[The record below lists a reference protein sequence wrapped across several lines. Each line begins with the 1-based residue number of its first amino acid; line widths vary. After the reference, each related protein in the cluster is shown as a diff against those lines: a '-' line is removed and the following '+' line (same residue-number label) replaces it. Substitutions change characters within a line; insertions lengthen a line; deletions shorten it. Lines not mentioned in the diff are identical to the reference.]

1 MIKENRKVKFLRV
14 RLYWGNNPD
23 EQFILYIQKRDGGE
37 FTVKD
42 IERLLEE
49 YKGEDE
55 EYNDVG
61 FGEFLEEHGFDVEYI
76 DYDVSLYF

>member
-1 MIKENRKVKFLRV
+1 MIKDNEKIRFLRV

-23 EQFILYIQKRDGGE
+23 EQFILYIQKRGGGE

-42 IERLLEE
+42 IERLLKE
-49 YKGEDE
+49 YKKNDVI
-55 EYNDVG
+55 YTDVG